1 MLNVGPLAG
10 ARGDEGFRARGSVWG
25 GWWLSRLSRGGL
37 RNAGGLTWGR
47 GSGDVRAMND
57 DAAATEFS
65 RLVTAV
71 LRRFFAQ
78 NGCAELAVAEA
89 AAVSGRL
96 WSLVRER
103 GLPRA
108 LREGECGVSGG
119 MSEEACAP
127 LVGRVLAG
135 ANDDLLAKTV
145 TQLVKACFYPE
156 FTVCRDS
163 FREVA
168 KDGSCKRQELA
179 RVRQRVSGTHC
190 VDCPHWVALTP
201 AGHGE
206 LLQREWRGAP
216 GIREEN
222 CGVFLPEDFR
232 ALRRWLH
239 ARARV

>member
-1 MLNVGPLAG
+1 
-10 ARGDEGFRARGSVWG
+10 
-25 GWWLSRLSRGGL
+25 
-37 RNAGGLTWGR
+37 
-47 GSGDVRAMND
+47 MND

-96 WSLVRER
+96 WALVRER

-108 LREGECGVSGG
+108 LRDGECGVSGG
-119 MSEEACAP
+119 MSEEVCAP
-127 LVGRVLAG
+127 LVARVLAG
-135 ANDDLLAKTV
+135 AKGDLLAKTV

-168 KDGSCKRQELA
+168 KDGSCRRQELA

-206 LLQREWRGAP
+206 LLQREWRSEP
-216 GIREEN
+216 GILEDN

-232 ALRRWLH
+232 ELRRWLH